1 MLKTL
6 SRRLLA
12 LLGWKLIEP
21 QNRPAKAVLVGY
33 PHTSNWDGV
42 YALLVKL
49 ALGLPANW
57 VGKDTLFRWPLGGIM
72 RRLGGI
78 PIDRSAPT
86 GFVAQMAAEFASR
99 PDFLLVIAPEGTRS
113 LTKGWKS
120 GFYRIA
126 LAAKVPVA
134 LAYVDYAKRQA
145 GILTYLTLTGD
156 PAADIAAIA
165 CHYENRSG
173 KHPELASPIR
183 WLE

>member
-1 MLKTL
+1 MMKTL

-12 LLGWKLIEP
+12 LLGWTLVEP
-21 QNRPAKAVLVGY
+21 LERPAKAVLVGY

-49 ALGLPANW
+49 ALGLDARW
-57 VGKDTLFRWPLGGIM
+57 VGKDTLFRRPIGGIM

-78 PIDRSAPT
+78 PIDRSAPH

-134 LAYVDYAKRQA
+134 LAFVDYERREA

-156 PAADIAAIA
+156 PASDIATIA
-165 CHYENRSG
+165 AHYEGRQG

-183 WLE
+183 WLD

>member
-1 MLKTL
+1 MLKKL

-12 LLGWKLIEP
+12 RLGWKLIDPPE
-21 QNRPAKAVLVGY
+21 RPAQAVLLAY

-42 YALLVKL
+42 YALLIKL
-49 ALGLPANW
+49 ALGLEARW
-57 VGKDTLFRWPLGGIM
+57 VGKDTLFRWPVGGLM

-78 PIDRSAPT
+78 PIDRRAPR
-86 GFVAQMAAEFASR
+86 GFVAEMAAQFATH
-99 PDFLLVIAPEGTRS
+99 PNFLLVIAPEGTRS

-126 LAAKVPVA
+126 LEAKVPVA
-134 LAYVDYAKRQA
+134 LAFVDYARRQA

-156 PAADIAAIA
+156 PATDIAAIA
-165 CHYENRSG
+165 AHYEGRQG

-183 WLE
+183 WLD

>member
-1 MLKTL
+1 MKTL

-12 LLGWKLIEP
+12 LLGWTLVEP
-21 QNRPAKAVLVGY
+21 LERPAKAVLVGY

-49 ALGLPANW
+49 ALGLDARW
-57 VGKDTLFRWPLGGIM
+57 VGKDTLFRWPIGGIM

-78 PIDRSAPT
+78 PIDRSAPH

-134 LAYVDYAKRQA
+134 LAFVDYERREA

-156 PAADIAAIA
+156 PASDIATIA
-165 CHYENRSG
+165 AHYEGRQG

-183 WLE
+183 WLD

>member
-1 MLKTL
+1 MLKSTARTL
-6 SRRLLA
+6 LKLF
-12 LLGWKLIEP
+12 GWTLIEP
-21 QNRPAKAVLVGY
+21 PERPARAVLVGY

-49 ALGLPANW
+49 ALGLDAHW
-57 VGKDTLFRWPLGGIM
+57 VGKDSLFRWPLGRLF

-78 PIDRSAPT
+78 PINRSARN
-86 GFVAQMAAEFASR
+86 GFVAEMAAQFAAR

-113 LTKGWKS
+113 LTQGWKS

-126 LAAKVPVA
+126 LAADVPVA
-134 LAYVDYAKRQA
+134 LAFVDYPRRQA
-145 GILTYLTLTGD
+145 GILTWLKMTGD

-165 CHYENRSG
+165 AHYEGHQG
-173 KHPELASPIR
+173 KHPALASPIR

>member
-1 MLKTL
+1 MLKTVA
-6 SRRLLA
+6 RGLLK
-12 LLGWKLIEP
+12 LVGWTVIEP
-21 QNRPAKAVLVGY
+21 AGRPPRAVLVAY

-49 ALGLPANW
+49 AIGLPAHW

-78 PIDRSAPT
+78 PIDRSAPQ
-86 GFVAQMAAEFASR
+86 GFVAQMIAEFTNR
-99 PDFLLVIAPEGTRS
+99 PSLLLVIAPEGTRS

-134 LAYVDYAKRQA
+134 LAFVDYTKREA

-156 PAADIAAIA
+156 PATDIAAIA
-165 CHYENRSG
+165 THYAGRVG

>member
-1 MLKTL
+1 MKTL

-12 LLGWKLIEP
+12 LLGWTLVEP
-21 QNRPAKAVLVGY
+21 LERPAKAVLVGY

-49 ALGLPANW
+49 ALGLDARW
-57 VGKDTLFRWPLGGIM
+57 VGKDTLFRRPIGGIM

-78 PIDRSAPT
+78 PIDRSAPH

-134 LAYVDYAKRQA
+134 LAFVDYERREA

-156 PAADIAAIA
+156 PASDIATIA
-165 CHYENRSG
+165 AHYEGRQG

-183 WLE
+183 WLD

>member
-6 SRRLLA
+6 SHRLLA

-21 QNRPAKAVLVGY
+21 PERPAKAVLVAY

-42 YALLVKL
+42 YALLVKWG
-49 ALGLPANW
+49 LGLEARW
-57 VGKDTLFRWPLGGIM
+57 VGKDSLFFWPVGGLM

-78 PIDRSAPT
+78 PINRHVRN
-86 GFVAQMAAEFASR
+86 GFVAEMAAQFAAH
-99 PDFLLVIAPEGTRS
+99 PNFLLVIAPEGTRS

-126 LAAKVPVA
+126 LEAKVPVA
-134 LAYVDYAKRQA
+134 LAFVDYTRREA
-145 GILTYLTLTGD
+145 GILTYLTLSGD
-156 PAADIAAIA
+156 PATDIAAIA
-165 CHYENRSG
+165 RHYEGRQG
-173 KHPELASPIR
+173 KRPELASPIR

>member
-6 SRRLLA
+6 AR
-12 LLGWKLIEP
+12 
-21 QNRPAKAVLVGY
+21 AVLGLFGWCVVEPPERPTHAVIVGY

-42 YALLVKL
+42 VALLTKV

-57 VGKDTLFRWPLGGIM
+57 VGKDTLFRWPIGGIM

-78 PIDRSAPT
+78 PIDRSAPR
-86 GFVAQMAAEFASR
+86 GFVAQMAAEFGAR
-99 PDFLLVIAPEGTRS
+99 PRFLLVIAPEGTRR

-126 LAAKVPVA
+126 LAANVPVA
-134 LAYVDYAKRQA
+134 LAFVDYSRRQA
-145 GILTYLTLTGD
+145 GILTYLNMTGD
-156 PAADIAAIA
+156 PATDITAIA
-165 CHYENRSG
+165 THYEGRAG